1 MTRRRMFLLVLF
13 VTVLLLGIG
22 GWLASRPEPIRRGM
36 TRDEVEAVLGPPNGR
51 MLEIDGKAIEDLV
64 LVWKDRG
71 VTVEFD
77 QENRVRR
84 VSRPPSFFENL
95 RGKFGS

>member
-1 MTRRRMFLLVLF
+1 MTRRRVFLSVLLVAII
-13 VTVLLLGIG
+13 LLCIG
-22 GWLASRPEPIRRGM
+22 GWLGTRPEPIQRGM
-36 TRDEVEAVLGPPNGR
+36 TRDQVEAMFGPPDGR

-77 QENRVRR
+77 KENRVRQ

-95 RGKFGS
+95 RGKFGF